1 MKTLGIPVKVE
12 TLNSGDIAFTGRG
25 EGGKPISIG
34 VEHKKLNDYLASMKG
49 RMQGRQLTEMLK
61 DYDRRYVII
70 EGEFEHDGQGR
81 LLRRAGRAFWKPIPG
96 APPAAEVLKMLLV
109 MELRGGVYTITTTK
123 QRQSCLWLMSLYRVW
138 TDKDMDDHRS
148 HLALYAPDLD
158 TTLTEEVSVFRRM
171 VGQLPGVGFKRSKAF
186 EDAFDGDMD
195 KLMAASL
202 RELADVE
209 TEGRKFGKSAAQR
222 AYKELHP

>member
-1 MKTLGIPVKVE
+1 MTMLIDPRAGSADLVEPMKTLGIPVKVE

-61 DYDRRYVII
+61 DYDRRYLII

-96 APPAAEVLKMLLV
+96 APPAAEVL
-109 MELRGGVYTITTTK
+109 
-123 QRQSCLWLMSLYRVW
+123 
-138 TDKDMDDHRS
+138 
-148 HLALYAPDLD
+148 
-158 TTLTEEVSVFRRM
+158 
-171 VGQLPGVGFKRSKAF
+171 
-186 EDAFDGDMD
+186 
-195 KLMAASL
+195 
-202 RELADVE
+202 
-209 TEGRKFGKSAAQR
+209 
-222 AYKELHP
+222 